1 MHNFRVSEILYDFT
15 HTDRRRRWT
24 TSSASGFCWSK
35 MLRILTRELA
45 VRVCW
50 WTTNGQSSSCSRDCK
65 YSRRFEEDTPNSWV
79 TCVINQSACADKTH
93 PSFDGVIRQFRLA
106 SLPWARENCESFK
119 RVDVAPLTSVGGAFS
134 HGDMFIIL
142 PTTRAVNCL
151 FSSSFWWVGWVRM
164 NNALLRPSVF
174 SIFLCSYTE
183 VESR

>member
-1 MHNFRVSEILYDFT
+1 MSLLCVSAGELQ
-15 HTDRRRRWT
+15 TDSHHR
-24 TSSASGFCWSK
+24 
-35 MLRILTRELA
+35 
-45 VRVCW
+45 VRVTANTAGDLKKTRPTHEW
-50 WTTNGQSSSCSRDCK
+50 HAWLTNQHAQTRHPP
-65 YSRRFEEDTPNSWV
+65 R
-79 TCVINQSACADKTH
+79 CVINHSERADKTH